1 MPVLLHEVLAALDLR
16 PGGRYIDGTFG
27 GGGHTR
33 AILERTGPDG
43 HVTVFDRDPQ
53 AIDRAQLLASE
64 LPFRGRMTIERASF
78 TEMRSIAEASGL
90 HEVDGILLDLGISS
104 YQLDDPHRGF
114 AFSHDGPLDMRFDTT
129 TGLSAADLINTLTAD
144 ELARIIWQFGED
156 RHSRRIAAAII
167 KARQR
172 AVIDTTSRLAEIV
185 EQAVGGRR
193 GSAIHP
199 ATRTFQALRIA
210 VNQELEAL
218 AIVLPEAASLLA
230 PGGRLVVIA
239 FHSLEDRIVKQF
251 LRRESASCLCPPEQ
265 PVCTCSHIPTLAVA
279 GKAVRPG
286 PAEIARN
293 PRSRSAVMRV
303 ATRLTPVARDAA

>member
-1 MPVLLHEVLAALDLR
+1 MQTPAI
-16 PGGRYIDGTFG
+16 IDC
-27 GGGHTR
+27 
-33 AILERTGPDG
+33 I
-43 HVTVFDRDPQ
+43 Q
-53 AIDRAQLLASE
+53 S
-64 LPFRGRMTIERASF
+64 LPYHAVPISPTYDVDDVRMRIVNR
-78 TEMRSIAEASGL
+78 
-90 HEVDGILLDLGISS
+90 
-104 YQLDDPHRGF
+104 F
-114 AFSHDGPLDMRFDTT
+114 AYPT
-129 TGLSAADLINTLTAD
+129 LSATRSAVAQGP
-144 ELARIIWQFGED
+144 RGMGPHV
-156 RHSRRIAAAII
+156 RCRR
-167 KARQR
+167 RSQR
-172 AVIDTTSRLAEIV
+172 WCRLAEIV

-218 AIVLPEAASLLA
+218 ANVLPEAASLLA